1 MATTYQEYKLISVD
15 GTVLKGRLWKPS
27 NKPRA
32 TICLVHGFGE
42 HSARYDSWARRFCD
56 ENIMVYALDYR
67 GHGQSEGKRGVVNSI
82 AEINDDI
89 NAMLRRCKGSWHD
102 VPNFIYGH
110 SMGGAL
116 VLNFLVK
123 RRSDFDGAI
132 VTSPWLGLVN
142 QPSPFK
148 LKLIKWLDYVIPR
161 VTFSA
166 GLSSSQMTVDKDAM
180 KNHDNDPLMHG
191 KLSVRLFNE
200 IRTRTENL
208 MNDSLNIKI
217 PIFLAHGLA
226 DPVTNPETTRKWAEK
241 YASSTTF
248 VGYENA
254 LHELH
259 NEPIA
264 KDLFNEIINF
274 INSCIDR
281 SQSKKKL

>member
-1 MATTYQEYKLISVD
+1 MATNYQEFKLISVD
-15 GTVLKGRLWKPS
+15 GTVLKGRLWRPS

-56 ENIMVYALDYR
+56 ENIMVYAVDYR
-67 GHGQSEGKRGVVNSI
+67 GHGKSEGKRGVVNSI

-132 VTSPWLGLVN
+132 ITSPWLGLVN
-142 QPSPFK
+142 TPSPTK
-148 LKLIKWLDYVIPR
+148 LKLIKLLDYIFPR
-161 VTFSA
+161 VTV
-166 GLSSSQMTVDKDAM
+166 SSGIKSNQMSTDSELVMDRE
-180 KNHDNDPLMHG
+180 NDPLMHG
-191 KLSVRLFNE
+191 KISVRLFNQ
-200 IRTRTENL
+200 IQARTESL
-208 MNDSLNIKI
+208 MNDSLNIRI
-217 PIFLAHGLA
+217 PILLAHGLA
-226 DPVTNPETTRKWAEK
+226 DPITNPETTRKWAEK
-241 YASSTTF
+241 YTPLTTF
-248 VGYENA
+248 IGYENA

-274 INSCIDR
+274 IDKSIER
-281 SQSKKKL
+281 SKSKKFM

>member
-1 MATTYQEYKLISVD
+1 MATNYQEFKLISVD
-15 GTVLKGRLWKPS
+15 GTVLKGRLWRPS

-56 ENIMVYALDYR
+56 ENIMVYAVDYR
-67 GHGQSEGKRGVVNSI
+67 GHGKSEGKRGVVNSI

-132 VTSPWLGLVN
+132 ITSPWLGLVN
-142 QPSPFK
+142 TPSPTK
-148 LKLIKWLDYVIPR
+148 LKLIKLLDYIFPR
-161 VTFSA
+161 VTV
-166 GLSSSQMTVDKDAM
+166 SSGIKSNQMSTDSELVMDRE
-180 KNHDNDPLMHG
+180 NDPLMHG
-191 KLSVRLFNE
+191 KISVRLFNQ
-200 IRTRTENL
+200 IQVRTESL
-208 MNDSLNIKI
+208 MNDSLNIRI
-217 PIFLAHGLA
+217 PILLAHGLA
-226 DPVTNPETTRKWAEK
+226 DPITNPETTRKWAEK
-241 YASSTTF
+241 YTPLTTF
-248 VGYENA
+248 IGYENA

-274 INSCIDR
+274 IDKSIER
-281 SQSKKKL
+281 SKSKKFM